1 MCIRRVNLRRI
12 HRDEGG
18 AVVRGASVGV
28 SVTRGRSFHVLLMET
43 PSWEFKGDLL
53 AYVGII
59 RSG

>member
-1 MCIRRVNLRRI
+1 M
-12 HRDEGG
+12 
-18 AVVRGASVGV
+18 RGASVGV
-28 SVTRGRSFHVLLMET
+28 SVTRGRIYHVVLMET